1 MPQRNEPA
9 ELARAVMELIDQ
21 GHRRISRRV
30 DLTRLRVAGLL
41 ATQGPMRPR
50 DIAGALDLTASATSR
65 HLAALERD
73 GAVAVEPDPG
83 DSRTFLADVTDG
95 GRAELA
101 AAVEAGAAVF
111 ARVIA
116 DWPDEDV
123 TAARVLVSRL
133 NDAWARHGDSATQP
147 AAPRWQQAR
156 TKDTRP

>member
-1 MPQRNEPA
+1 MPQRNESA

-21 GHRRISRRV
+21 GHRRISRRL

-41 ATQGPMRPR
+41 AAQGPMRPR

-65 HLAALERD
+65 HLTALERE
-73 GAVAVEPDPG
+73 GAVAVEPDPD
-83 DSRTFLADVTDG
+83 DSRTFLAGVTAD
-95 GRAELA
+95 GRAGIET
-101 AAVEAGAAVF
+101 AVDAGTAVF

-133 NDAWARHGDSATQP
+133 NEAWARHGGS
-147 AAPRWQQAR
+147 AAPPAVPGWQRAR
-156 TKDTRP
+156 HKDA